1 MAAESRFNGAVSAL
15 QAGFNRVSA
24 RIALLSFW
32 QFVLLAIILL
42 AAASITEGLWD
53 RPSKSRVRITDE
65 RKTGPADKRDT
76 KARAKEPISAEIRID
91 EDGVVIRRKPAS
103 EDKGPVSPPAA
114 PDAAPAPGIAPDGE
128 DKQTAGKGPETRE
141 IRVDKDL
148 VTIRRSK
155 TGTPGA
161 AWDVVSAKDAAGN
174 ELRLSGVQL
183 TDEDI
188 EEITQAR
195 RTRRPQLVTI
205 ALLLVLALFV
215 MRMFARGQ
223 QRAEKKAD
231 AAAEVADR
239 ETLQRQVLEA
249 RLQLLQ
255 AQVEPHFLFN
265 SLAAVEHLIETAPAR
280 AAKMQRHLIDYLRA
294 AVPRMRQQSATL
306 GQEIGLCISYLE
318 IMQMRMEER
327 LQFKVAVP
335 AGLGSANFPPMMIQS
350 LIENSVRHGLEP
362 KPEGGTIDLAAEVR
376 DGKLC
381 VTVTDTGLGFSPN
394 ARTGVGLANIRERL
408 QQLFGSNGALT
419 IEPRL
424 PSGTRATICVP
435 YAVP

>member
-1 MAAESRFNGAVSAL
+1 MATESRFNGAVSAI
-15 QAGFNRVSA
+15 QTAFNRVGA
-24 RIALLSFW
+24 RIAVLSFW
-32 QFVLLAIILL
+32 QFVLLAIILI
-42 AAASITEGLWD
+42 AAAGITEGLWD
-53 RPSKSRVRITDE
+53 KPAQRRIRITDD
-65 RKTGPADKRDT
+65 RPSASADKRET
-76 KARAKEPISAEIRID
+76 KARTKESISAEIRID
-91 EDGVVIRRKPAS
+91 EDGVVIRRKPATQ
-103 EDKGPVSPPAA
+103 DKGPVPPTAAQDTDRQESVAAA
-114 PDAAPAPGIAPDGE
+114 PGTAPDGE
-128 DKQTAGKGPETRE
+128 DKQTARRGPEPGTKELR
-141 IRVDKDL
+141 IGKDL
-148 VTIRRSK
+148 VIIRKQDDSSTEVRL
-155 TGTPGA
+155 PG
-161 AWDVVSAKDAAGN
+161 VKLSA
-174 ELRLSGVQL
+174 
-183 TDEDI
+183 EDI
-188 EEITQAR
+188 EEIAQVR
-195 RTRRPQLVTI
+195 HTRRPQLVTI

-231 AAAEVADR
+231 AAAEIADR

-306 GQEIGLCISYLE
+306 GQEIGLCVSYLE

-335 AGLGSANFPPMMIQS
+335 SGLGSASFPPMMIQS

-381 VTVTDTGLGFSPN
+381 VTVTDTGLGFSAS
-394 ARTGVGLANIRERL
+394 ARAGVGLANIRERL
-408 QQLFGSNGALT
+408 QQLFGAAGALT
-419 IEPRL
+419 IEPKL
-424 PSGTRATICVP
+424 PGGTRATITVP